1 MAHINGELENWKIL
15 PSPSELNQP
24 WTEITISEEVFAT
37 VEKEGLGLYRDVHGL
52 VNLNPFQSDLP
63 FMAIP
68 FPDHDVKHSPEREK
82 YNERLRWDFSISFT
96 DFKSALRQKSQLYHF
111 LGKAF
116 SQGNFQRKNLH
127 FLKLQ
132 NINTLEIIF
141 SA

>member
-1 MAHINGELENWKIL
+1 MEIFPLKESKL
-15 PSPSELNQP
+15 PEMQY
-24 WTEITISEEVFAT
+24 T
-37 VEKEGLGLYRDVHGL
+37 
-52 VNLNPFQSDLP
+52 SDLP